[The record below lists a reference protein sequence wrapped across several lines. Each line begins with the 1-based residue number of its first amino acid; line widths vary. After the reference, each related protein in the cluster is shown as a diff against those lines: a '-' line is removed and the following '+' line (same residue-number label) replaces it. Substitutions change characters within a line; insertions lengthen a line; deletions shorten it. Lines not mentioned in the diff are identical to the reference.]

1 MLDKIKVKEYYLKGY
16 SYNRIANILKQN
28 PETVRK
34 CIQRNL
40 KEFKRSHTAEKIR
53 KKEVDRIT
61 RHESNQCMSDKD
73 FIKRNRS
80 IYKTNKNG
88 DIVLNKDVASIVT
101 FDTPRKLTNEYSE
114 DKINKNILKSDYR
127 KENDVVIM

>member
-1 MLDKIKVKEYYLKGY
+1 MLDKIRVKEYYLKGY
-16 SYNRIANILKQN
+16 SYNKIASILKEK
-28 PETVRK
+28 PETIKK

-40 KEFKRSHTAEKIR
+40 KEFRKSHTAEKIR

-61 RHESNQCMSDKD
+61 RQESKKYMSDKD

-80 IYKTNKNG
+80 IYKTKKNG
-88 DIVLNKDVASIVT
+88 DIVLNKDVVVT
-101 FDTPRKLTNEYSE
+101 FDTPKRLINEYAK

>member
-1 MLDKIKVKEYYLKGY
+1 MLDKIRVKEYYLKGY
-16 SYNRIANILKQN
+16 SYNKIASILKEK
-28 PETVRK
+28 PETVKK

-40 KEFKRSHTAEKIR
+40 KEFRKSHTAEKIR

-61 RHESNQCMSDKD
+61 RQESKKYMSDKD

-80 IYKTNKNG
+80 IYKTKKNG
-88 DIVLNKDVASIVT
+88 DIVLNKDVVVT
-101 FDTPRKLTNEYSE
+101 FDTPKRLINEYAE
-114 DKINKNILKSDYR
+114 NKINKAIIKSEYR

>member
-40 KEFKRSHTAEKIR
+40 KDFKKSHTAEKIR
-53 KKEVDRIT
+53 KKEVNRIT
-61 RHESNQCMSDKD
+61 RQESKNYMSDKD
-73 FIKRNRS
+73 FIIRNRS
-80 IYKTNKNG
+80 IYKTNKKNG
-88 DIVLNKDVASIVT
+88 DIVLNKDVTVS
-101 FDTPRKLTNEYSE
+101 FDTPRRLTNEYAA

-127 KENDVVIM
+127 KEKDVVIM

>member
-1 MLDKIKVKEYYLKGY
+1 MLDKIRVKEYYLKGY
-16 SYNRIANILKQN
+16 SYNKIASILKEK
-28 PETVRK
+28 PETVKK

-40 KEFKRSHTAEKIR
+40 KEFRKSHTAEKIR

-61 RHESNQCMSDKD
+61 RQESKRYMSDKD

-80 IYKTNKNG
+80 IYKTKKNG
-88 DIVLNKDVASIVT
+88 DIVLNKDVVVT
-101 FDTPRKLTNEYSE
+101 FDTPKRLINEYAE
-114 DKINKNILKSDYR
+114 NKINKAIIKSEYR